1 VSVLKYVAERFGP
14 TLFYDSI
21 ERHEGGG
28 ISMLQ
33 HVGLVAVGGAIG
45 ATLRYLLGV
54 WFSTDSFPYSTLS
67 VNLIGSFLLGV
78 LTVAASHN
86 FVSTNVALL
95 LGTGILGAFTTM
107 STFSVETIQM
117 FDQGHTVS
125 AFLYV
130 GLTMLFCPLL
140 ALLGWVFGESYWP

>member
-1 VSVLKYVAERFGP
+1 
-14 TLFYDSI
+14 
-21 ERHEGGG
+21 
-28 ISMLQ
+28 MLQ